1 MKRRQGMG
9 QRMLNNLPVLVK
21 DVQLKIQEQNKYTWM
36 RTHTHT
42 HTPKNTIIKL
52 LKIKDKEKIKRSQI

>member
-1 MKRRQGMG
+1 M
-9 QRMLNNLPVLVK
+9 
-21 DVQLKIQEQNKYTWM
+21 DA
-36 RTHTHT
+36 HTHT